1 MSASE
6 LLGRLQAIEPDRYL
20 SLLYAPEAVRED
32 IAALYVFDAEVAS
45 IRERVHE
52 ALPGEIRIQWWRD
65 TLAAGEPTGSPVAD
79 ALIAAIGRH
88 GLPLAGFAQYLDAR
102 IADLYDD
109 PMPDIETLEAYCG
122 ATSSTLMQMAAM
134 MLDPAAAP
142 RAAEAA
148 GHGGCA
154 EAITRLV
161 WSLPKHRA
169 RGQCH
174 IPAGMLAAAGTSA
187 EEFLSDRP
195 GEGGLRAA
203 RMMIALAREHF
214 GKFSAAA
221 AGIPAALRPTFLPVA
236 VTPLRLDAAERAGA
250 SLLTQPPRISP
261 LRRQWHIWRA
271 ALRGWPARRTG

>member
-6 LLGRLQAIEPDRYL
+6 PLGRLRAIEPDRYL
-20 SLLYAPEAVRED
+20 SLLYAPEALRND

-65 TLAAGEPTGSPVAD
+65 ALAAGEPTGSPAAD
-79 ALIAAIGRH
+79 ALLGAISRH
-88 GLPLAGFAQYLDAR
+88 TLPLAGFGQYLDAR

-109 PMPDIETLEAYCG
+109 PMPDIQTLEAYCG
-122 ATSSTLMQMAAM
+122 ATSSTLMQMVAM
-134 MLDPAAAP
+134 MLDPVAAP

-174 IPAGMLAAAGTSA
+174 IPAEMLAAAGTSV
-187 EEFLSDRP
+187 EEFLSGQP
-195 GEGGLRAA
+195 GEGGMRAA

-214 GKFSAAA
+214 GKFRAAVA
-221 AGIPAALRPTFLPVA
+221 DTSPALRPAFLPVA
-236 VTPLRLDAAERAGA
+236 ICLLRLDAAERASA
-250 SLLTQPPRISP
+250 SLLIEPPRISP
-261 LRRQWHIWRA
+261 LGRQWRMWRT
-271 ALRGWPARRTG
+271 ALRGWPEGRAV

>member
-1 MSASE
+1 MSAPE
-6 LLGRLQAIEPDRYL
+6 LPGRLRAIEPDRYL

-134 MLDPAAAP
+134 ALDPAAAP

-174 IPAGMLAAAGTSA
+174 IPAEMLAAAGTSV

-214 GKFSAAA
+214 GKFSASAA
-221 AGIPAALRPTFLPVA
+221 SLSAALRPAFLPVA
-236 VTPLRLDAAERAGA
+236 VTPLRLNAAERAGA
-250 SLLTQPPRISP
+250 SLLTQPPRILP
-261 LRRQWHIWRA
+261 LRRQWRIWRA
-271 ALRGWPARRTG
+271 AVQGWAG

>member
-6 LLGRLQAIEPDRYL
+6 LLGRLRAIEPDRYL
-20 SLLYAPEAVRED
+20 SLLYAPEAARED
-32 IAALYVFDAEVAS
+32 VAALYAFDAEVAS

-79 ALIAAIGRH
+79 ALIDAVGRH

-134 MLDPAAAP
+134 VLDPAAAP

-161 WSLPKHRA
+161 WSLPRHRA

-174 IPAGMLAAAGTSA
+174 IPAGMLAAAGTSV
-187 EEFLSDRP
+187 EEFLSETP

-214 GKFSAAA
+214 GKFSASA
-221 AGIPAALRPTFLPVA
+221 AGISAALRPAFLPVA
-236 VTPLRLDAAERAGA
+236 VCPLRLDAAERAGA
-250 SLLTQPPRISP
+250 LLLMQSPRVSP
-261 LRRQWHIWRA
+261 LGRQWRIWRA
-271 ALRGWPARRTG
+271 AVRGWPASRAG